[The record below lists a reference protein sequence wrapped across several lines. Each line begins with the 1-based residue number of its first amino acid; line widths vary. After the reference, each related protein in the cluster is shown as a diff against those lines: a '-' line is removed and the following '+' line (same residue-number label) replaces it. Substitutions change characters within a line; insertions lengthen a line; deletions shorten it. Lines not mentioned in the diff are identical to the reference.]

1 MRRTALLL
9 SIWACMAA
17 PAFAADDP
25 RPPAPPTPPAG
36 PPDDMRPPAPPED
49 RVCGSR
55 GKRGDLEVIGLTA
68 DQRLVCFDES
78 RPERAR
84 EIGPI
89 VLMGGETIVGIDF
102 RPANGK
108 LYGLGSA
115 AGIYTIDPTD
125 ATATL
130 VARLV
135 DANMMAVALNGT
147 SFGIDFNPVP
157 DRLRVVSN
165 AGQNLRINVDN
176 GVTIVDAA
184 LNPAPGTGVTGV
196 GYTNNDNDPNTQT
209 VLYDIDTMNDQL
221 SIQAPPNNG
230 TLNPVGKLT
239 VKNAVQD
246 VGLVTGFDIFSQL
259 RKVSAATAMTPQINT
274 TEEVRALA
282 TLTVAMKTQVFR
294 VNLDTGALEP
304 RGAFR
309 STDAVID
316 IGIPLVQGPP
326 APGPRGGD

>member
-9 SIWACMAA
+9 SICAWMAA
-17 PAFAADDP
+17 SVFASDGA
-25 RPPAPPTPPAG
+25 RPPAPPPA
-36 PPDDMRPPAPPED
+36 PPDDA
-49 RVCGSR
+49 VCGTR
-55 GKRGDLEVIGLTA
+55 GSPRDLEVIGLTA
-68 DQRLVCFDES
+68 DQRLVCFREN
-78 RPERAR
+78 RPEGAR
-84 EIGPI
+84 DIGPI
-89 VLMGGETIVGIDF
+89 VGLMGGEKLVGIDF

-135 DANMMAVALNGT
+135 DASMMAVALNGT

-157 DRLRVVSN
+157 DRLRVVSD

-176 GVTIVDAA
+176 GATTVDGA

-196 GYTNNDNDPNTQT
+196 GYTNNDNDPNTLT

-246 VGLVTGFDIFSQL
+246 VGLGTGFDIFSRL
-259 RKVSAATAMTPQINT
+259 RQVSAATAMTPQINT
-274 TEEVRALA
+274 TVEVRALA
-282 TLTVAMKTQVFR
+282 TLTVGMQTQVYR
-294 VNLDTGALEP
+294 VNLVTGAIEP

-316 IGIPLVQGPP
+316 IGIPLVQGPGG
-326 APGPRGGD
+326 PGSTGPDDD

>member
-1 MRRTALLL
+1 
-9 SIWACMAA
+9 MAT
-17 PAFAADDP
+17 PVFAGDAA
-25 RPPAPPTPPAG
+25 RPPAPG
-36 PPDDMRPPAPPED
+36 DGE
-49 RVCGSR
+49 VCGRR
-55 GKRGDLEVIGLTA
+55 GSPRDLEVIGLTG
-68 DQRLVCFDES
+68 DQRLVCFREN
-78 RPERAR
+78 RPEAAR
-84 EIGPI
+84 EIGP
-89 VLMGGETIVGIDF
+89 VVGLMGGETLVGIDF
-102 RPANGK
+102 RPANGM

-125 ATATL
+125 ATATF

-135 DANMMAVALNGT
+135 NMATMMPVALSGT

-157 DRLRVVSN
+157 DRLRVVSD

-209 VLYDIDTMNDQL
+209 VLFDIDTLNDQL

-246 VGLVTGFDIFSQL
+246 VGLVTGFDIFSRL
-259 RKVSAATAMTPQINT
+259 RAVSPATAMTPQINT
-274 TEEVRALA
+274 TVEVRALA
-282 TLTVAMKTQVFR
+282 TLTVGMQTQVYR
-294 VNLDTGALEP
+294 VNLVTGAIEP

-309 STDAVID
+309 AADAVID
-316 IGIPLVQGPP
+316 IGIPLLQG
-326 APGPRGGD
+326 PGPRGPGSAGPDDD